1 MSEIRPHD
9 DAPPPDDAGRC
20 NSIRDRIFVGLVLI
34 TLVRTGEALAGDQA
48 SINNAA
54 FDRDGGNVRHL
65 SPSAPAAIAT
75 PGFFTAPTDAGH
87 PVFSATD
94 FRPRKHS
101 VFDTDPAV
109 NAFAE
114 APMLQGT
121 TVWQRMSEY
130 KSHDGVRL
138 LTLWESRGSTLSL
151 QAGNRGDP
159 SLQWTSRTM
168 NRGGS
173 TRGVFDRLFS
183 ISISGAGSGL
193 RNASRPTN
201 APAAPK
207 PLGVPAVATLK

>member
-9 DAPPPDDAGRC
+9 DAPPPDDVAHC
-20 NSIRDRIFVGLVLI
+20 NNIRDRIFVGLVLI
-34 TLVRTGEALAGDQA
+34 TLVRTSEALAGDQT
-48 SINNAA
+48 SINNANLN
-54 FDRDGGNVRHL
+54 RDVGNFRQL

-87 PVFSATD
+87 QIFSATD
-94 FRPRKHS
+94 FRPRKRT

-109 NAFAE
+109 NAFRD
-114 APMLQGT
+114 APMLEGT

-138 LTLWESRGSTLSL
+138 LTLWESRGSTLSI

-173 TRGVFDRLFS
+173 TRGLFDRLFS

-193 RNASRPTN
+193 RNASRPPN
-201 APAAPK
+201 APATPK
-207 PLGVPAVATLK
+207 PVGAPAVAGLK